1 MISEGRAV
9 MDVLTKQPVKL
20 SNLGEEYRMAE
31 FSPGV
36 DLATRERHRIPRP
49 NLTVEGLVEGL
60 TKALPDPVGD
70 PCNDEAVDFVL
81 ANRDWMG
88 MEMKRCLT
96 GMKLKA
102 QSEGNVQE
110 AKRLKV
116 RGRKIRG
123 GGGTVH

>member
-36 DLATRERHRIPRP
+36 DLATRERHRILRP

-96 GMKLKA
+96 SMKLKA

-116 RGRKIRG
+116 RERGKG